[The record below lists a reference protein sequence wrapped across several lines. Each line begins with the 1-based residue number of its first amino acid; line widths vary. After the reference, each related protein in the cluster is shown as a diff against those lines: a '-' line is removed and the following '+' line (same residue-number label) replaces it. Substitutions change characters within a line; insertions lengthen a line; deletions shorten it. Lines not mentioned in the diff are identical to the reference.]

1 MSAQIFN
8 SNIPIVKITTNQ
20 PIGNTFQIEGRMEI
34 INNLGQKMVLPV
46 NNGDLSVAI
55 NDLTPG
61 IYFVGLEIEGKTYL
75 QKLMVQR

>member
-1 MSAQIFN
+1 
-8 SNIPIVKITTNQ
+8 
-20 PIGNTFQIEGRMEI
+20 MEI